1 MLLSNPIQRR
11 ILALAVS
18 LAALAVPAPA
28 LAGCGTDVLNE
39 LLANGG
45 AIPAYHTQGCYGDA
59 LSLLGEDAKV
69 YTNYESVIRASM
81 RRDRVVDRKISATGE
96 PTTDEP
102 RTTAA
107 TGDRP
112 GPSGS
117 TTTTAPATTTTAPA
131 TTDESPDSATS
142 TTDESAE
149 PSATLGEPPG
159 SDGVVSGALEAAGPE
174 RVDQVPL
181 PVIVLGVMAAMLIA
195 AGVLSTYL
203 RRRTARLR

>member
-117 TTTTAPATTTTAPA
+117 TTTTAPATT
-131 TTDESPDSATS
+131 DESPDSATS